1 MNRTQ
6 HGFSL
11 LEVLIALAILGMS
24 LGYYCSHKRRA
35 SMLQV
40 AHAIIILRHL

>member
-1 MNRTQ
+1 MKRSQ

-24 LGYYCSHKRRA
+24 LGVLLSHKRRA

-40 AHAIIILRHL
+40 VHAIIISRRL